1 MNSMNKK
8 VSKKISSKSSKKLT
22 KRQQKRKAQYEDDS
36 MLNIWRGNGFAMCG
50 LGKKSRTLAKI
61 KHFFRCMKWSKQRM
75 HRGFADCDVWSMY
88 SYLQELMP
96 AMLQY
101 LKDNRM
107 GSPSYLAYAEDNEED
122 KPHLMGDQIL
132 MDKKTSDDENDG
144 FSKSHREW
152 DKILDRMIFLWREL
166 DEETCSKKNPYEETH
181 MKAFEEFS
189 DKYGFLGQKL
199 ETEEEKKKLKKSGG
213 HYVHF
218 MSELPEY
225 AEIDRL
231 YMEEEKRLA
240 EYRVKCKDEAF
251 DLMKKYFFD
260 LWD

>member
-1 MNSMNKK
+1 MRKNT
-8 VSKKISSKSSKKLT
+8 KKLFNKNLNKT
-22 KRQQKRKAQYEDDS
+22 KPTRKQKKNREQYEDDS
-36 MLNIWRGNGFAMCG
+36 LLNIWRGHGFAMCG
-50 LGKKSRTLAKI
+50 LGKKSHTLAKI
-61 KHFFRCMKWSKQRM
+61 KHFSRCIKWSKQRIF
-75 HRGFADCDVWSMY
+75 RGYADCDVWNMF
-88 SYLQELMP
+88 SYVEELMP

-107 GSPSYLAYAEDNEED
+107 GSPSYLAYADKEED

-132 MDKKTSDDENDG
+132 MDKKLSDDDKDG

-166 DEETCSKKNPYEETH
+166 DEETCSKKNPYEEAH
-181 MKAFEEFS
+181 MNALMEFS

-199 ETEEEKKKLKKSGG
+199 ETEEEKEKLKNSGG
-213 HYVHF
+213 HYVHS

-231 YMEEEKRLA
+231 YMEEEKRLTD
-240 EYRVKCKDEAF
+240 YRVKCKDEVF
-251 DLMKKYFFD
+251 DMMKKYFFD